1 MRAARSTLVA
11 AAASIGLGA
20 CVIGDATE
28 GSPVR
33 FAAGTPVATAFV
45 PGQVV
50 HEVCVVVDADDGYVR
65 PLSIASTPAGDGI
78 GPAEGAAVQALPLDG
93 VECPADPPD
102 GGDGSTTWLGG
113 ARLTWQTGSG
123 RAVVV
128 LEHASTPA
136 QPTVS
141 ALVGAAML
149 GDDTLAAPP
158 VPPASAG
165 EIVLQGA
172 AFAGYD
178 VEVGDAEVSASYV
191 RLPIDVRYRAAGALA
206 TQPAGGITLSLS
218 FLPEGPTIFGSSTGG
233 ADQIVTDAFGHV
245 DVLLLGASVPCED
258 VAVFITPAGGG
269 TALATTLTCAL

>member
-1 MRAARSTLVA
+1 MIAARSSLVA
-11 AAASIGLGA
+11 AAAVTMGLGG

-65 PLSIASTPAGDGI
+65 PLAIASTPAGDGI

-93 VECPADPPD
+93 VDCPSDPA
-102 GGDGSTTWLGG
+102 DGSTAWLGG

-123 RAVVV
+123 RSVVV

-141 ALVGAAML
+141 ATV

-158 VPPASAG
+158 VTPASAG
-165 EIVLQGA
+165 EIVLQGT

-206 TQPAGGITLSLS
+206 AQPAGGITLWLS

-233 ADQIVTDAFGHV
+233 AEQIVTDAFGHV

-269 TALATTLTCAL
+269 TELATTLTCAF